1 MRAVAPIVAVLV
13 LSLAGCAATPDP
25 TVTDGGH
32 RLIVATG
39 VPSTMAGVGF
49 GGKVGID
56 QAGCV
61 VLGGDR
67 VLLAPPGSVLKN
79 TKVTLTFG
87 ANQRVTVTIG
97 ETTDQLGGTEVGPGS
112 PYVPTGTKCSSTKF
126 LLLG

>member
-1 MRAVAPIVAVLV
+1 MRAMVPIVAVLV

-32 RLIVATG
+32 RLIVANG
-39 VPSTMAGVGF
+39 VPGVMGGVGF

-56 QAGCV
+56 RAGCV

-67 VLLAPPGSVLKN
+67 VLLAPPGSMLKDN
-79 TKVTLTFG
+79 TITLTFS
-87 ANQRVTVTIG
+87 ANQKVIVEIG
-97 ETTDQLGGTEVGPGS
+97 KTTDQLGGDEVGPGS
-112 PYVPTGTKCSSTKF
+112 PYVPAGTKCSSTKF